1 MGLFENAK
9 TKLRELEMHAYTDQQ
24 IKRGSDQIDLFVS
37 QSENPALALLEDI
50 RADDLTPKQALDLIY
65 RLKQLV

>member
-1 MGLFENAK
+1 VVIENAK
-9 TKLRELEMHAYTDQQ
+9 SKLRELEMHAYAEQQ

-37 QSENPALALLEDI
+37 QSENPALALLEDV
-50 RADDLTPKQALDLIY
+50 RADDLTPKQALELIY